1 MPNPHIQ
8 TVRLPRQ
15 QRRQWAATALASA
28 LLAVVGVAVGSRL
41 ASPHAPDA
49 ATTVTVL
56 TAAAPRTTPPA
67 DRRTDTAGFA
77 RTERGA
83 AAAAAASVSALDG
96 TALLDRARVRTLV
109 ASLASAGARA
119 DLTAAYERAAL
130 DARSRLGLDS
140 VPAPIVFVRAIP
152 VGYRVDAFSKQAAT
166 VSVWRLGIVGSGAT
180 VAPQQSWRTEIVSLV
195 WEHAGWKVAA
205 FASEAGPTPP
215 LGATAPSTA
224 TDLFASVPRF
234 KEFSSANP

>member
-1 MPNPHIQ
+1 MRSHRIQ
-8 TVRLPRQ
+8 ISPSQ
-15 QRRQWAATALASA
+15 QRRQWAARGLAG
-28 LLAVVGVAVGSRL
+28 LFLAVLGLAIGSRL
-41 ASPHAPDA
+41 ASPDA

-56 TAAAPRTTPPA
+56 TPAASTSANPA
-67 DRRTDTAGFA
+67 GRPGARKGGFA
-77 RTERGA
+77 RTSRGA
-83 AAAAAASVSALDG
+83 AAAAAACVSALDG
-96 TALLDRARVRTLV
+96 TALLDRVRLRALV
-109 ASLASAGARA
+109 ASLASVRTRAR
-119 DLTAAYERAAL
+119 LTAAYERAAL

-152 VGYRVDAFSKQAAT
+152 VGYRVDEFNKQAAT

-180 VAPQQSWRTEIVSLV
+180 VQPQQSWRTVIVSLV
-195 WEHAGWKVAA
+195 WERAGWKVAG
-205 FASEAGPTPP
+205 FASEPGPTPP